1 MRFKRMANGSFADS
15 EFDMYSSEYSS
26 RETSGSALVPKSWSG
41 NSDIKDIQNQNGTVE
56 SFNSTNF
63 TKVQF
68 MELHC
73 LFIQCN
79 TIWFTELGNWS
90 YIWHFSQTW
99 QSTTLNSCQSLF
111 NFCSVSFPHF
121 LIAGNIENLYYI
133 CVLYIYILCTF
144 AMIHLVCIK
153 QLTLSLYKATMILC
167 FPFWIYGWIIFL
179 WSQSCWFRLY
189 IDRSI

>member
-26 RETSGSALVPKSWSG
+26 RETSGSALVPKSWS
-41 NSDIKDIQNQNGTVE
+41 DIKDIQNQNGTVE

-79 TIWFTELGNWS
+79 TMILLIHRVGKLEL
-90 YIWHFSQTW
+90 YM
-99 QSTTLNSCQSLF
+99 TLQPNLTINNVKLLSISLQFLFCFFPPFFNSGEHWKL
-111 NFCSVSFPHF
+111 
-121 LIAGNIENLYYI
+121 
-133 CVLYIYILCTF
+133 VLYMCTIYILCTF

-189 IDRSI
+189 IDRWI